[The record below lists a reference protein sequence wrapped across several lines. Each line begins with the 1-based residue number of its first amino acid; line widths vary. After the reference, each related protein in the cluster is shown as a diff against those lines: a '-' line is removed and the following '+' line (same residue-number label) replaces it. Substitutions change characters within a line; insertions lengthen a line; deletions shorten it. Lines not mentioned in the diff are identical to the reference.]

1 MKTMYIMRISENPQ
15 GMHKGRRKGTCRR
28 GKGRKL
34 NFSLFLDVNFTLS
47 SFQRFDTSIEFHLL
61 LKIIQRILSRGET
74 KIYGW
79 FLTYGLYES
88 PCYR

>member
-1 MKTMYIMRISENPQ
+1 MKTMYVMRISENPQ

-28 GKGRKL
+28 GKGRMGGRKEVE
-34 NFSLFLDVNFTLS
+34 FYLFLDVNFTLS

-74 KIYGW
+74 KIHG
-79 FLTYGLYES
+79 
-88 PCYR
+88 